1 MAITTYQEIIG
12 WIGDGDPT
20 IRRLIEEEPRTK
32 RNTPTDLK
40 DLLGI
45 DGVPCAPGTFAASSG
60 RRRVVVQQAFTARS
74 AWQAELDAGSC
85 CCRCGF
91 PKADPT

>member
-1 MAITTYQEIIG
+1 V
-12 WIGDGDPT
+12 DRRRRSNDPAAN
-20 IRRLIEEEPRTK
+20 RRRASNKK